1 MNRLELVR
9 REQNALSK
17 TLLDVHEETTVEGVL
32 DRANLN
38 FEVELQE
45 LSSQVVTPMPNS
57 DAGFNVTRVN
67 YTQSGVV
74 RMDNLKPI
82 GVVGERYTPI
92 QNRDAFS
99 TLQYLQDE
107 GFITGYEQAGMLGDG
122 QRCFII
128 ARLNDSMTLTDT
140 HHGRI
145 MFATSH
151 DGSGAFHVRAL
162 AERLFCSNQIPNL
175 ARRGKGVISIRHTT
189 SANARLQQVKQAVL
203 SEMRWFDEYQNW
215 YDKMCSTDVDWRVT
229 SAYLNQVAP
238 KRDPKMLSEV
248 ERRNDERRQ
257 AKILDRI
264 TGQFNANI
272 KDTVA
277 ALFQGAVEYSDYD
290 SRGRNA
296 DRILM
301 GRDIEFK
308 SRAWDAAK
316 ALV

>member
-17 TLLDVHEETTVEGVL
+17 TLLDVHEETSVEGVL
-32 DRANLN
+32 DRADLN
-38 FEVELQE
+38 FEVALQE
-45 LSSQVVTPMPNS
+45 LHSQVVTPE
-57 DAGFNVTRVN
+57 GVTQVN
-67 YTQSGVV
+67 YTHSGVV
-74 RMDNLKPI
+74 RMDNLKPL
-82 GVVGERYTPI
+82 GVVGRGYAPI

-99 TLQYLQDE
+99 TLQYLKDE
-107 GFITGYEQAGMLGDG
+107 GFIVGYEQAGLLGDG

-162 AERLFCSNQIPNL
+162 AQRLFCSNQIPNL

-203 SEMRWFDEYQNW
+203 SEMRWFDEYQVW
-215 YDKMCSTDVDWRVT
+215 YDKMCNTDVDWRVT
-229 SAYLNQVAP
+229 SAFLNQVAP
-238 KRDPKMLSEV
+238 KRDPKTAT
-248 ERRNDERRQ
+248 ERERNTDERRQ
-257 AKILDRI
+257 RKILDRI

-290 SRGRNA
+290 SRGNNA

-308 SRAWDAAK
+308 ARAWDAAK

>member
-17 TLLDVHEETTVEGVL
+17 TLLDVGSESSVEGVL

-38 FEVELQE
+38 FEVALQE
-45 LSSQVVTPMPNS
+45 LSSQVVTPE
-57 DAGFNVTRVN
+57 GVTQVH

-99 TLQYLQDE
+99 TLTYLQDE
-107 GFITGYEQAGMLGDG
+107 GFISKYEQAGILGDG

-128 ARLNDSMTLTDT
+128 ARLNDSMTLTDK

-215 YDKMCSTDVDWRVT
+215 YDKMLNTEVDIPRI
-229 SAYLNQVAP
+229 SAYVNQVAP
-238 KRDPKMLSEV
+238 KRDPKKV
-248 ERRNDERRQ
+248 TERERNTDERRQ
-257 AKILDRI
+257 EKILDRI
-264 TGQFNANI
+264 VGQYNANI
-272 KDTVA
+272 AGTVA

>member
-17 TLLDVHEETTVEGVL
+17 TLLDVRSESSVEGVL
-32 DRANLN
+32 DRADLN
-38 FEVELQE
+38 FEVALQE
-45 LSSQVVTPMPNS
+45 LSSQVVTPE
-57 DAGFNVTRVN
+57 GVTQVH

-74 RMDNLKPI
+74 RMDNLKPL
-82 GVVGERYTPI
+82 GVVGKGYAPI

-107 GFITGYEQAGMLGDG
+107 GFITDYEQAGMLGDG

-128 ARLNDSMTLTDT
+128 ARLNNSMTLTDT

-189 SANARLQQVKQAVL
+189 SANHRLQQVKQAVL
-203 SEMRWFDEYQNW
+203 SEMHWFDEYQNW
-215 YDKMCSTDVDWRVT
+215 YDKMCNTSVDWRVT
-229 SAYLNQVAP
+229 SAFLNQVAP
-238 KRDPKMLSEV
+238 KRDPKTANQRQL
-248 ERRNDERRQ
+248 NTDERRRN
-257 AKILDRI
+257 KIRDRI

-290 SRGRNA
+290 ARGRNA

-308 SRAWDAAK
+308 ARAWESAK

>member
-17 TLLDVHEETTVEGVL
+17 TLLDVHEETSVEGVL
-32 DRANLN
+32 DRADLN
-38 FEVELQE
+38 FEVALQE
-45 LSSQVVTPMPNS
+45 LSSQVVTPE
-57 DAGFNVTRVN
+57 GVTQVH

-74 RMDNLKPI
+74 RMDNLKPL
-82 GVVGERYTPI
+82 GVVGKGYAPI

-107 GFITGYEQAGMLGDG
+107 GFITDYEQAGMLGDG

-128 ARLNDSMTLTDT
+128 ARLNNSMTLTDT

-189 SANARLQQVKQAVL
+189 SANHRLQQVKQAVL
-203 SEMRWFDEYQNW
+203 SEMHWFDEYQNW
-215 YDKMCSTDVDWRVT
+215 YDKMCNTSVDWRVT
-229 SAYLNQVAP
+229 SAFLNQVAP
-238 KRDPKMLSEV
+238 KRDPKTANQRQL
-248 ERRNDERRQ
+248 NTDERRRN
-257 AKILDRI
+257 KIRDRI

-290 SRGRNA
+290 ARGRNA

-308 SRAWDAAK
+308 ARAWDAAK